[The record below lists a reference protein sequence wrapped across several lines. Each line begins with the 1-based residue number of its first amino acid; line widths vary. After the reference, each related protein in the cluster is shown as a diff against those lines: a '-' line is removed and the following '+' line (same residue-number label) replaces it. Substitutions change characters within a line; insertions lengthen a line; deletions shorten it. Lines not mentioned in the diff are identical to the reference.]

1 MNLNETIN
9 NILTSELKA
18 KLKSAF
24 MQFAETPAVAEVA
37 KEQEPIKM
45 AEVKLVDGN
54 VVSVEGEFVVG
65 AKIFLVTPEGLVPAP
80 NGEHTA
86 EDGTVVT
93 VMDGVVTEIEAKEE
107 VETPE
112 MTEEMGEIKKLK
124 TEMASMLAELNSLKS
139 EFAKQNETAKLTLSA
154 INTIIETPVSE
165 PIEAKVDFSSLTA
178 YQKHKLAKYGKI

>member
-9 NILTSELKA
+9 NILPTELKA

-45 AEVKLVDGN
+45 AEIKLVDGN

-65 AKIFLVTPEGLVPAP
+65 AKIFLVTPEGLVVAP

-93 VMDGVVTEIEAKEE
+93 VLDGVITEIEAKEE
-107 VETPE
+107 IEAMP
-112 MTEEMGEIKKLK
+112 EEMSEINKLK
-124 TEMASMLAELNSLKS
+124 TEMASMLAELNSLKA
-139 EFAKQNETAKLTLSA
+139 EFTKQNETSKLTLSA
-154 INTIIETPVSE
+154 INKIIETPVVE
-165 PIEAKVDFSSLTA
+165 PVEMKVDFSTLTA